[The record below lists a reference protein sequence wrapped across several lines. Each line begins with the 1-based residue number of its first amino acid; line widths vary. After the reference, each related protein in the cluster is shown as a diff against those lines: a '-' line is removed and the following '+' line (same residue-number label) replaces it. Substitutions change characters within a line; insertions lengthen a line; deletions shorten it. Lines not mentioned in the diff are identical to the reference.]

1 MPGTEWY
8 AALTGD
14 IVGSR
19 RFAAQGPAVCDAIK
33 GAYHAVVEAF
43 PEALAGL
50 PTVDVFAGDSWQM
63 VTRSS
68 AQALRIGLCMRALIR
83 GDARL
88 PGADSRL
95 AIGIGSVDFIAEPNL
110 SESQGEAFRLSG
122 QALDRLK
129 AGGRR
134 LAVAVEGLTDDRPN
148 GCAVESVDALET
160 VVALLDALCQG
171 WTASRAWAVA
181 GALRGWTQQRI
192 AEDTGV
198 SQPYVAKALAGA
210 HWDAVESA
218 IEWWERA
225 LQRWALEG

>member
-1 MPGTEWY
+1 MPSRTLDQERPS
-8 AALTGD
+8 
-14 IVGSR
+14 GSR
-19 RFAAQGPAVCDAIK
+19 
-33 GAYHAVVEAF
+33 
-43 PEALAGL
+43 
-50 PTVDVFAGDSWQM
+50 
-63 VTRSS
+63 
-68 AQALRIGLCMRALIR
+68 
-83 GDARL
+83 
-88 PGADSRL
+88 
-95 AIGIGSVDFIAEPNL
+95 
-110 SESQGEAFRLSG
+110 

-171 WTASRAWAVA
+171 WTASRARAVA

-192 AEDTGV
+192 AQDPGV
-198 SQPYVAKALAGA
+198 SQPYVAKALAVA

-225 LQRWALEG
+225 AALGARGMISSHPQ